1 MGVIGDSLMPI
12 AHERTS
18 VADEA
23 ARMNR
28 GRSRPL
34 WGLVAG
40 LAALG
45 VAAVLTMKVTSAQ
58 QQRNDAYA
66 AVQAAD
72 QEHGEE
78 FLRCA
83 LPGMEPGQVTNSATL
98 LSMIEHTNQRLGPRA
113 ASRIGECLPE
123 LTVLS
128 SDLQRLS
135 VSDDAKDELA
145 AAQVA
150 VSEVTTAWSAYR
162 DFATTMSADDVD
174 ALPLMEDAAE
184 TWTVYAE
191 SRAALEEALLPALE
205 R

>member
-1 MGVIGDSLMPI
+1 
-12 AHERTS
+12 
-18 VADEA
+18 
-23 ARMNR
+23 
-28 GRSRPL
+28 
-34 WGLVAG
+34 
-40 LAALG
+40 
-45 VAAVLTMKVTSAQ
+45 MKVTSAQ

-72 QEHGEE
+72 QEHGQE

-83 LPGMEPGQVTNSATL
+83 LPGMEPRQVTNSATL
-98 LSMIEHTNQRLGPRA
+98 LSMIDHTKQRLGPRA

-128 SDLQRLS
+128 SDLQQLS
-135 VSDDAKDELA
+135 VPDDAKDELA

-150 VSEVTTAWSAYR
+150 VSDVTAAWTAYQG
-162 DFATTMSADDVD
+162 FATTASADDVD

-184 TWTVYAE
+184 TWTAYAE
-191 SRAALEEALLPALE
+191 SRAALEEALLPPLE